1 MGYIVMLIR
10 RFTVM
15 VVFFIT
21 NVVFSLNVFA
31 TSVQFSVDSASQ
43 LKAMTV
49 WICTNPTNYNM
60 GETHL
65 LSDKRGGIQLELGC
79 NSFGFFPVDPN
90 RAIGKYVEYKK
101 IGMNALNDH
110 SNIECTLT
118 FNGQVFAL
126 PPSEVVYIEQQHVR
140 ESNTAVVQCGSH

>member
-65 LSDKRGGIQLELGC
+65 LSDKRGVIQLELGC

-110 SNIECTLT
+110 GNIACTLN
-118 FNGQVFAL
+118 FNGHMFDL
-126 PPSEVVYIEQQHVR
+126 PSYDTVYIQPKYVLKR
-140 ESNTAVVQCGSH
+140 NTAVVKCGGH